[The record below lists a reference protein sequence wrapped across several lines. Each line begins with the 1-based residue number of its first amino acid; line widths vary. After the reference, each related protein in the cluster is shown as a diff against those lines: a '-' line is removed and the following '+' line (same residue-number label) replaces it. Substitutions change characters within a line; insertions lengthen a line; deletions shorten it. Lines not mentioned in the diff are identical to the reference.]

1 MRIDRKKLKLKWA
14 LDLYQ
19 ELEGFPTR
27 EDCLYLL
34 VKTLEENEMLDKE
47 FNIHNVWGGMKSL
60 HHNGVNIQNFL
71 ESISDAEGGHHF
83 IKRTTREKRTW
94 SDVLVEHPWMEN
106 QSYPHE

>member
-60 HHNGVNIQNFL
+60 HHKAYYKYFILKNNKSQF
-71 ESISDAEGGHHF
+71 SIY
-83 IKRTTREKRTW
+83 
-94 SDVLVEHPWMEN
+94 L
-106 QSYPHE
+106 